1 MQRSKRGIARDGE
14 AARDMW
20 VNNWMVAEDMY
31 VESHKPQE
39 FADFIIDGTDNEI
52 TNK

>member
-1 MQRSKRGIARDGE
+1 
-14 AARDMW
+14 MW
-20 VNNWMVAEDMY
+20 ENNWMVAEDMY